1 MLKIGDKV
9 KVRNNLEVGKFYGSI
24 LFTRYME
31 RFKGEEVVI
40 LRITPKETNS
50 FNITFYK
57 IEGSVACWTEEMFEP
72 IKEDVE
78 SKKKKYIVLPCEIGD
93 TIYYIDDFHKKIV
106 PVTVEGIY
114 FYECGFKLHVSSEWS
129 YFDLKENEWYPT
141 QKAAEKALKSMK

>member
-1 MLKIGDKV
+1 MLKKGMKV
-9 KVRNNLEVGKFYGSI
+9 KVRSNLEVGKFYGGI
-24 LFTRYME
+24 LFAKYMK

-40 LRITPKETNS
+40 IKVVPEEDNVFS
-50 FNITFYK
+50 IPFYT
-57 IEGSVACWTEEMFEP
+57 IEGSIACWTEEMFEH
-72 IKEDVE
+72 IEEDIE

-93 TIYYIDDFHKKIV
+93 TVYYINDFHKKIV
-106 PVTVEGIY
+106 PVIVEGIY